1 MYKILVVEDDETIVQ
16 IVKRHLQSWGY
27 EVFQVEDFA
36 HVIQEFVQK
45 DPQPGASGSEAAF
58 LQRLSLVRGDP
69 EDFPGSGF
77 VPVLSGRQHEYGYG
91 HEPWRR

>member
-1 MYKILVVEDDETIVQ
+1 MYKILVVKDDETIVQ

-45 DPQPGASGSEAAF
+45 DPQ
-58 LQRLSLVRGDP
+58 LVLLDLKLPFYNG
-69 EDFPGSGF
+69 FPRFRFCS
-77 VPVLSGRQHEYGYG
+77 VLSGRQHEYGYG

>member
-45 DPQPGASGSEAAF
+45 DPQLVLLECLQDIQGNIQVEMKRAAE
-58 LQRLSLVRGDP
+58 QPMLVQNSYVGKMI
-69 EDFPGSGF
+69 ET
-77 VPVLSGRQHEYGYG
+77 VQ
-91 HEPWRR
+91 

>member
-27 EVFQVEDFA
+27 EVFQVEDA
-36 HVIQEFVQK
+36 EGS
-45 DPQPGASGSEAAF
+45 PAGASGSEAAF

>member
-1 MYKILVVEDDETIVQ
+1 MEDDETIVQ

-45 DPQPGASGSEAAF
+45 DPQLVLLDLKLPFTTAFTGA
-58 LQRLSLVRGDP
+58 RR
-69 EDFPGSGF
+69 
-77 VPVLSGRQHEYGYG
+77 SGRFPRFRFCSCPQ
-91 HEPWRR
+91 RQTT